1 LIRGWPALC
10 CTVCYRSQTVHPDLD
25 RLIRLQALDS
35 RAAEARRLQSS
46 IPETQRALDQKLD
59 GARVAVTAANEQQAA
74 NQTSRRAL
82 EKDLAAV
89 NTRLTRY
96 KDQLMEVKTNREY
109 HAMQHEI
116 ETAQGEVKRV
126 EDQMLELMVAADD
139 LSATLK
145 SAEASL
151 KTAEQ
156 DITRERAD
164 LDRQLGASDAV
175 LEETLAERRALAAQI
190 SPNVLE
196 QYEIV
201 AKGRRGIAVAE
212 ARAERCTECHVRLR
226 PMIYSEV
233 RHNKTLVQ
241 CDSCQRFLYYVPPP
255 AEGASASA

>member
-1 LIRGWPALC
+1 
-10 CTVCYRSQTVHPDLD
+10 
-25 RLIRLQALDS
+25 
-35 RAAEARRLQSS
+35 
-46 IPETQRALDQKLD
+46 TQRALDQKLE
-59 GARVAVTAANEQQAA
+59 GARAVVAEAKARQAA
-74 NQTSRRAL
+74 NQTDRRAL
-82 EKDLAAV
+82 DKDLAAV
-89 NTRLTRY
+89 QTRLSRY

-139 LSATLK
+139 LSTTLK

-151 KTAEQ
+151 KTPEQ
-156 DITRERAD
+156 DIARERAD

-190 SPNVLE
+190 PPNVLE

-233 RHNKTLVQ
+233 RHNNTLVQ
-241 CDSCQRFLYYVPPP
+241 CDSCQR
-255 AEGASASA
+255 

>member
-1 LIRGWPALC
+1 
-10 CTVCYRSQTVHPDLD
+10 VCYRSQTVHPDLD

-59 GARVAVTAANEQQAA
+59 GARTAVTAANEQQAA

-190 SPNVLE
+190 PPNVLE

>member
-1 LIRGWPALC
+1 
-10 CTVCYRSQTVHPDLD
+10 
-25 RLIRLQALDS
+25 
-35 RAAEARRLQSS
+35 
-46 IPETQRALDQKLD
+46 
-59 GARVAVTAANEQQAA
+59 
-74 NQTSRRAL
+74 
-82 EKDLAAV
+82 
-89 NTRLTRY
+89 
-96 KDQLMEVKTNREY
+96 
-109 HAMQHEI
+109 
-116 ETAQGEVKRV
+116 
-126 EDQMLELMVAADD
+126 MLELMVAADD

-145 SAEASL
+145 SAETSL

-156 DITRERAD
+156 DVTRERAD
-164 LDRQLGASDAV
+164 LDRQHGASDAV
-175 LEETLAERRALAAQI
+175 LEETTAERRTLAAQI

>member
-1 LIRGWPALC
+1 M
-10 CTVCYRSQTVHPDLD
+10 
-25 RLIRLQALDS
+25 IRLQALDS

-59 GARVAVTAANEQQAA
+59 GARAAVTAANEQQAA
-74 NQTSRRAL
+74 NKTSRAAL

-145 SAEASL
+145 SAEAAL

-156 DITRERAD
+156 DVTRERAD
-164 LDRQLGASDAV
+164 LDRQHGASDAV
-175 LEETLAERRALAAQI
+175 LEETMAERRTLAAQI
-190 SPNVLE
+190 APNVLE